1 MFEGFGVV
9 CWRLLCGW
17 ASSCRGGWFSGLL
30 LFVVSDLLSG
40 GSGVRLGLLC
50 RIGGCGWWVV

>member
-17 ASSCRGGWFSGLL
+17 ASSCRGGWFSGLV

-40 GSGVRLGLLC
+40 GSGVRLGLLR
-50 RIGGCGWWVV
+50 RIGGCG